1 MDYHPFVSIT
11 AIGIP
16 ETSYDWA
23 ERKAAR
29 VFSISSAKSLS
40 RSFSPAARKALA
52 ADTNMFLAAGVGL
65 LFCSDSMFILGC
77 TLIAFAVILFLAM
90 KSSYVI
96 EGKEGSF
103 RRKTANYPKTKKE
116 ELVSFLEGKSDKVVP
131 EAPGGL
137 LMYIYY
143 RRDKS
148 AGFAQI
154 NDFDQYEYK
163 PITEMLPLNAGQV
176 KALV

>member
-1 MDYHPFVSIT
+1 M
-11 AIGIP
+11 
-16 ETSYDWA
+16 ELTST
-23 ERKAAR
+23 
-29 VFSISSAKSLS
+29 SSSAKKRLKMETVNIKKT
-40 RSFSPAARKALA
+40 RSAKDIIITLV
-52 ADTNMFLAAGVGL
+52 FLAAGVAL

-77 TLIAFAVILFLAM
+77 TVILFAVILFFAM

-103 RRKTANYPKTKKE
+103 KRKTANYPKTKKE
-116 ELVSFLEGKSDKVVP
+116 DLVSFLEGKSDRVVP

-137 LMYIYY
+137 LMYVYY
-143 RRDKS
+143 RCDKS
-148 AGFAQI
+148 SGFAQI

-163 PITEMLPLNAGQV
+163 PVTELLPLNAAQV

>member
-1 MDYHPFVSIT
+1 M
-11 AIGIP
+11 
-16 ETSYDWA
+16 ETVNIKKT
-23 ERKAAR
+23 R
-29 VFSISSAKSLS
+29 SAKDFIITL
-40 RSFSPAARKALA
+40 L
-52 ADTNMFLAAGVGL
+52 FLAAGVGL

-90 KSSYVI
+90 KSSHVI

-103 RRKTANYPKTKKE
+103 KRKTARVQSVAWPIIKTKKE

-163 PITEMLPLNAGQV
+163 PITEMLPLNAEQV
-176 KALV
+176 EALV

>member
-1 MDYHPFVSIT
+1 MEPQGNAAPQKNMT
-11 AIGIP
+11 KM
-16 ETSYDWA
+16 ETVNIKKT
-23 ERKAAR
+23 R
-29 VFSISSAKSLS
+29 SAKDIIITLV
-40 RSFSPAARKALA
+40 
-52 ADTNMFLAAGVGL
+52 FLAAGAAL

-77 TLIAFAVILFLAM
+77 TVILFAIILFLAM
-90 KSSYVI
+90 KSTYVI

-103 RRKTANYPKTKKE
+103 KRKTANYPKTKKE
-116 ELVSFLEGKSDKVVP
+116 DLISFLEGKSDKVVP

-163 PITEMLPLNAGQV
+163 PITDLLPIDAAQV

>member
-1 MDYHPFVSIT
+1 METVNIKKTRSVKDIIIT
-11 AIGIP
+11 
-16 ETSYDWA
+16 
-23 ERKAAR
+23 
-29 VFSISSAKSLS
+29 L
-40 RSFSPAARKALA
+40 L
-52 ADTNMFLAAGVGL
+52 FLAGGGAL

-77 TLIAFAVILFLAM
+77 TLIVFAAVLFLAM

-116 ELVSFLEGKSDKVVP
+116 EVVSFLEGRSTKVP
-131 EAPGGL
+131 AEAPGGL

-154 NDFDQYEYK
+154 NDFDQYQYK
-163 PITEMLPLNAGQV
+163 PITEMIPLNAGQV

>member
-1 MDYHPFVSIT
+1 MAVRKQSINKMET
-11 AIGIP
+11 VNIKKTRSAKDVLITLIFLAIGI
-16 ETSYDWA
+16 A
-23 ERKAAR
+23 
-29 VFSISSAKSLS
+29 
-40 RSFSPAARKALA
+40 
-52 ADTNMFLAAGVGL
+52 L

-77 TLIAFAVILFLAM
+77 TLILFAVILFLAM

-96 EGKEGSF
+96 EGKDGKF

-116 ELVSFLEGKSDKVVP
+116 ELVSFLEGKSTKVVP

-143 RRDKS
+143 RCDKS
-148 AGFAQI
+148 GGFAQI

-163 PITEMLPLNAGQV
+163 PVTELLPLGPEQV

>member
-1 MDYHPFVSIT
+1 M
-11 AIGIP
+11 
-16 ETSYDWA
+16 ETVNIKKT
-23 ERKAAR
+23 R
-29 VFSISSAKSLS
+29 SAKDFIVTLI
-40 RSFSPAARKALA
+40 
-52 ADTNMFLAAGVGL
+52 FLAAGIGL

-103 RRKTANYPKTKKE
+103 KRKTANYPKTKKE
-116 ELVSFLEGKSDKVVP
+116 ELVSFIEGKSDKVVA

-137 LMYIYY
+137 LKYVYY
-143 RRDKS
+143 RSDKS

-154 NDFDQYEYK
+154 NDLDQYEYK
-163 PITEMLPLNAGQV
+163 PITELMPITSEQV

>member
-1 MDYHPFVSIT
+1 M
-11 AIGIP
+11 
-16 ETSYDWA
+16 ETVNIKKT
-23 ERKAAR
+23 R
-29 VFSISSAKSLS
+29 SAK
-40 RSFSPAARKALA
+40 
-52 ADTNMFLAAGVGL
+52 D
-65 LFCSDSMFILGC
+65 FIIRC

-116 ELVSFLEGKSDKVVP
+116 EVISFLEGRSTKVP
-131 EAPGGL
+131 AEAPGGL

-154 NDFDQYEYK
+154 NDFDQYQYK
-163 PITEMLPLNAGQV
+163 PITDLLSLGAAQV

>member
-1 MDYHPFVSIT
+1 METVNIKKTRSVKDIIIT
-11 AIGIP
+11 
-16 ETSYDWA
+16 
-23 ERKAAR
+23 
-29 VFSISSAKSLS
+29 L
-40 RSFSPAARKALA
+40 L
-52 ADTNMFLAAGVGL
+52 FLAAGVAL

-77 TLIAFAVILFLAM
+77 TLIVFAAVLFLAM

-116 ELVSFLEGKSDKVVP
+116 EVVSFIEGRSTKVP
-131 EAPGGL
+131 AEAPGGL

-154 NDFDQYEYK
+154 NDFDQYQYK
-163 PITEMLPLNAGQV
+163 PITEMIPLNAGQV

>member
-1 MDYHPFVSIT
+1 M
-11 AIGIP
+11 
-16 ETSYDWA
+16 ETVNIKKT
-23 ERKAAR
+23 R
-29 VFSISSAKSLS
+29 SAKDIIITLV
-40 RSFSPAARKALA
+40 
-52 ADTNMFLAAGVGL
+52 FLAAGVAL

-77 TLIAFAVILFLAM
+77 TVILFAVILFFAM

-103 RRKTANYPKTKKE
+103 KRKTANYPKTKKE
-116 ELVSFLEGKSDKVVP
+116 DLVSFLEGKSDKVVP

-137 LMYIYY
+137 LMYVYY
-143 RRDKS
+143 RCDKS
-148 AGFAQI
+148 SGFAQI

-163 PITEMLPLNAGQV
+163 PITELIPLNAEQV

>member
-1 MDYHPFVSIT
+1 METVNIKKTRSVKDIIIT
-11 AIGIP
+11 
-16 ETSYDWA
+16 
-23 ERKAAR
+23 
-29 VFSISSAKSLS
+29 L
-40 RSFSPAARKALA
+40 L
-52 ADTNMFLAAGVGL
+52 FLVAGVGL

-77 TLIAFAVILFLAM
+77 TLIVFAAILFLAM

-116 ELVSFLEGKSDKVVP
+116 EVVSFIEGKSTKVP
-131 EAPGGL
+131 AEAPGGL

-154 NDFDQYEYK
+154 NDFDQYQYK
-163 PITEMLPLNAGQV
+163 PITEMIPLNAGQV

>member
-1 MDYHPFVSIT
+1 M
-11 AIGIP
+11 
-16 ETSYDWA
+16 ETVNIKKT
-23 ERKAAR
+23 R
-29 VFSISSAKSLS
+29 SAKDFIITL
-40 RSFSPAARKALA
+40 L
-52 ADTNMFLAAGVGL
+52 FLAAGVAL

-77 TLIAFAVILFLAM
+77 TLIVFAAVLFLAM

-116 ELVSFLEGKSDKVVP
+116 EVVSFIEGRSTKVP
-131 EAPGGL
+131 AEAPGGL

-154 NDFDQYEYK
+154 NDFDQYQYK
-163 PITEMLPLNAGQV
+163 PITEMIPLNAGQV

>member
-1 MDYHPFVSIT
+1 M
-11 AIGIP
+11 
-16 ETSYDWA
+16 ETVNIKKT
-23 ERKAAR
+23 R
-29 VFSISSAKSLS
+29 SAKDIIIT
-40 RSFSPAARKALA
+40 FV
-52 ADTNMFLAAGVGL
+52 FLAAGVAL

-77 TLIAFAVILFLAM
+77 TVILFAVILFFAM

-103 RRKTANYPKTKKE
+103 KRKTANYPKTKKE
-116 ELVSFLEGKSDKVVP
+116 DLVSFLEGKSDKVVP

-137 LMYIYY
+137 LMYVYY
-143 RRDKS
+143 RCDKS
-148 AGFAQI
+148 SGFAQI

-163 PITEMLPLNAGQV
+163 PVTELLPLNAAQV

>member
-1 MDYHPFVSIT
+1 M
-11 AIGIP
+11 
-16 ETSYDWA
+16 ETVNIKKT
-23 ERKAAR
+23 R
-29 VFSISSAKSLS
+29 SAKDFIITL
-40 RSFSPAARKALA
+40 L
-52 ADTNMFLAAGVGL
+52 FLAAGVGL

-103 RRKTANYPKTKKE
+103 KRKTANYLKTKKE
-116 ELVSFLEGKSDKVVP
+116 ELVSFLEGKSDKVVS

-137 LMYIYY
+137 LMYVYY

-154 NDFDQYEYK
+154 NDFDQYMYK

>member
-1 MDYHPFVSIT
+1 METVNIKKTRSVKDIIIT
-11 AIGIP
+11 
-16 ETSYDWA
+16 
-23 ERKAAR
+23 
-29 VFSISSAKSLS
+29 L
-40 RSFSPAARKALA
+40 L
-52 ADTNMFLAAGVGL
+52 FLVAGVGL

-77 TLIAFAVILFLAM
+77 TLIVFAAILFLAM

-116 ELVSFLEGKSDKVVP
+116 EVVSFIEGRSTKVP
-131 EAPGGL
+131 AEAPGGL

-154 NDFDQYEYK
+154 NDFDQYQYK
-163 PITEMLPLNAGQV
+163 PITEMIPLNAGQV

>member
-1 MDYHPFVSIT
+1 M
-11 AIGIP
+11 
-16 ETSYDWA
+16 ETVNIKKT
-23 ERKAAR
+23 R
-29 VFSISSAKSLS
+29 SAKDFIITL
-40 RSFSPAARKALA
+40 L
-52 ADTNMFLAAGVGL
+52 FLAAGVGL

-103 RRKTANYPKTKKE
+103 KRKTANYPKTKKE
-116 ELVSFLEGKSDKVVP
+116 ELVSFLEGKFVS

-163 PITEMLPLNAGQV
+163 PITEMIPLNAGQV

>member
-1 MDYHPFVSIT
+1 METVNIKKTRSVKDIIIT
-11 AIGIP
+11 
-16 ETSYDWA
+16 
-23 ERKAAR
+23 
-29 VFSISSAKSLS
+29 L
-40 RSFSPAARKALA
+40 L
-52 ADTNMFLAAGVGL
+52 FLAGGVGL

-77 TLIAFAVILFLAM
+77 TLIVFAAVLFLAM

-116 ELVSFLEGKSDKVVP
+116 EVVSFLEGRSTKVP
-131 EAPGGL
+131 AEAPGGL

-154 NDFDQYEYK
+154 NDFDQYQYK
-163 PITEMLPLNAGQV
+163 PITDLLSLGATQV

>member
-1 MDYHPFVSIT
+1 M
-11 AIGIP
+11 
-16 ETSYDWA
+16 ETVNIKKT
-23 ERKAAR
+23 R
-29 VFSISSAKSLS
+29 SAKDFIITL
-40 RSFSPAARKALA
+40 L
-52 ADTNMFLAAGVGL
+52 FLAAGVGL

-90 KSSYVI
+90 KSSYII

-143 RRDKS
+143 RRDNS

-176 KALV
+176 KALVV

>member
-1 MDYHPFVSIT
+1 METVNIKKTRSVKDIIIT
-11 AIGIP
+11 
-16 ETSYDWA
+16 
-23 ERKAAR
+23 
-29 VFSISSAKSLS
+29 L
-40 RSFSPAARKALA
+40 L
-52 ADTNMFLAAGVGL
+52 FLAGGVAL

-77 TLIAFAVILFLAM
+77 TLIVFAAILFLAM

-116 ELVSFLEGKSDKVVP
+116 EVVSFIEGRSTKVP
-131 EAPGGL
+131 AEAPGCL

-154 NDFDQYEYK
+154 NDFDQYQYK
-163 PITEMLPLNAGQV
+163 PITDLLSLGAAQV

>member
-1 MDYHPFVSIT
+1 M
-11 AIGIP
+11 
-16 ETSYDWA
+16 ETVNIKKT
-23 ERKAAR
+23 R
-29 VFSISSAKSLS
+29 SAKDFIITL
-40 RSFSPAARKALA
+40 L
-52 ADTNMFLAAGVGL
+52 FLAAGVGL

-103 RRKTANYPKTKKE
+103 KRKTANYSKAKKE
-116 ELVSFLEGKSDKVVP
+116 ELVSFLEGKSDKVVS
-131 EAPGGL
+131 EAHGGL

-154 NDFDQYEYK
+154 NDFDQYMYK

>member
-1 MDYHPFVSIT
+1 M
-11 AIGIP
+11 
-16 ETSYDWA
+16 
-23 ERKAAR
+23 
-29 VFSISSAKSLS
+29 
-40 RSFSPAARKALA
+40 A

-90 KSSYVI
+90 KSSYII

-103 RRKTANYPKTKKE
+103 KRKTANYPKTKKE

-154 NDFDQYEYK
+154 NDFDQYMYK

-176 KALV
+176 KALVGLKTPAQPVAPNHLTITNISILVVPNISPR